1 MIISF
6 KHKSNSLYPLALEI
20 RKLSEHVSFYIR
32 EDLNTLDSN
41 GKENDFIYCSGDIVQ
56 NSDSLIPEIIQAE
69 SVHSSDEKLKHAEA
83 VKKFSSKLYSNC
95 KQLESSNSRGI
106 EFIKLLRFELKKFHK
121 NINNWSLTL

>member
-1 MIISF
+1 MIVLF
-6 KHKSNSLYPLALEI
+6 KHKLTLYPLVLEI
-20 RKLSEHVSFYIR
+20 RNFLSTFHLHR

-41 GKENDFIYCSGDIVQ
+41 GKENDFIYCSDIVQ

-83 VKKFSSKLYSNC
+83 VKQFSSKLYSNC
-95 KQLESSNSRGI
+95 KQLENSNSKGL

>member
-1 MIISF
+1 MIVSL

-41 GKENDFIYCSGDIVQ
+41 DRENDFIYCSGDIVQ

-69 SVHSSDEKLKHAEA
+69 SVHSTDEKLKHAEA

-95 KQLESSNSRGI
+95 KQLENSNSKGL
-106 EFIKLLRFELKKFHK
+106 EFIKLLRSELKNFHK
-121 NINNWSLTL
+121 NINIWSLTL

>member
-1 MIISF
+1 MIVSV

-20 RKLSEHVSFYIR
+20 RKLSEHISFYIR
-32 EDLNTLDSN
+32 EDLNTLDLN
-41 GKENDFIYCSGDIVQ
+41 GKENDFIYFSGDIVQ

-69 SVHSSDEKLKHAEA
+69 TVHSTDEKLKHAEA

-95 KQLESSNSRGI
+95 KQLENSNSRGI

>member
-1 MIISF
+1 MIVSV

-20 RKLSEHVSFYIR
+20 RKLSAHVSFYIR
-32 EDLNTLDSN
+32 EDLNTLDLN
-41 GKENDFIYCSGDIVQ
+41 GIENDFIYFSGDIVQ

-69 SVHSSDEKLKHAEA
+69 TLKHAEA

-95 KQLESSNSRGI
+95 KQLENSNSRGI
-106 EFIKLLRFELKKFHK
+106 EFIKLLRSELKKFHK